1 MNNIPG
7 KLFLV
12 MSYFFISSSVYA
24 TVDDS
29 KLMKVTGESSPS
41 CVEYYSVNG
50 ELYCSTEALQSKAMD
65 IAIVTYEKQ
74 NIKFDNRA
82 WKIAW
87 GKKTPYITTVEY
99 VPRGEDINNWHE
111 LVTTQFMPGLQDM
124 VTPKA
129 FAEKFL
135 KGYEESG
142 FKPDATFLKDT
153 PDQVIFEFKITAPL
167 SQIQDEIQ
175 VITKGK
181 DGLYA
186 VHYAIKEADM
196 GKEKRSLWLKN
207 LTDSSIK

>member
-1 MNNIPG
+1 MHKIPEN
-7 KLFLV
+7 LYLALSFFLL
-12 MSYFFISSSVYA
+12 SSSVFA

-29 KLMKVTGESSPS
+29 KLIKVTGESSQN
-41 CVEYYSVNG
+41 CVEYYSLNG
-50 ELYCSTEALQSKAMD
+50 EMYCSTEALQSKAMD

-74 NIKFDNRA
+74 NIKFDSRA

-99 VPRGEDINNWHE
+99 VPRGDDIDNWHE
-111 LVTTQFMPGLQDM
+111 LVTTQFMPGLQDI
-124 VTPKA
+124 VSPKA

-135 KGYEESG
+135 KAYEESG
-142 FKPDATFLKDT
+142 FKPEATFLKDT
-153 PDQVIFEFKITAPL
+153 PDQVIFEFKITAPP

-196 GKEKRSLWLKN
+196 GKEKRNLWLKN
-207 LTDSSIK
+207 LADSSIK